1 MSDVVPA
8 TALLHYPVE
17 IEAPDISAYRDGNL
31 GIPYFTTFESGL
43 PGPKVLIT
51 ALVHGNELC
60 GAIALDHL
68 FRNDVRPLVGTLT
81 LGFCNV
87 AANAEF
93 QADYPAFSRFI
104 DEDFNRVWDLDILDS
119 DSHSLERERAREIRP
134 IVDDAD
140 FLLDIHSMQN
150 ATEPLVLAGRHKKG
164 RLLAEKI
171 GAPGLIVHDAG
182 HASGRRMRDYTFF
195 DDPADPRSSLLV
207 ECGQHW
213 SRSAAS
219 VAVDVTYR
227 FLHAM
232 EMIDDDLLERH
243 VGLLPPS
250 PAQTVVEITKAIT
263 VTTDSFF
270 FHDDYI
276 GMEVIPKAGTEIGL
290 DGDKPIETPHDN
302 CVLIM
307 PSRRLSLGLTAVRLG
322 RFVE

>member
-8 TALLHYPVE
+8 TAPIHHPVE
-17 IEAPDISAYRDGNL
+17 IEAPDISAYRDGNR
-31 GIPYFTTFESGL
+31 GVSYFTTFDSGL

-60 GAIALDHL
+60 GAIALDDL
-68 FRNDVRPLVGTLT
+68 FRNNVRPLVGSLT

-93 QADYPAFSRFI
+93 RADYPAFSRFI
-104 DEDFNRVWDLDILDS
+104 DEDFNRVWDLGILDS
-119 DSHSLERERAREIRP
+119 DTHSLERARAREIRP
-134 IVDDAD
+134 IVDEAD

-150 ATEPLVLAGRHKKG
+150 ATEPLVLAGRHEKG
-164 RLLAEKI
+164 RLLAEKV
-171 GAPGLIVHDAG
+171 GTPGLIVHDAG

-195 DDPADPRSSLLV
+195 NDPADPRSSLLV

-213 SRSAAS
+213 SRSAAD
-219 VAVDVTYR
+219 VAIDVTYR

-232 EMIDDDLLERH
+232 KMIDDDLLERH
-243 VGLLPPS
+243 VGPPTA
-250 PAQTVVEITKAIT
+250 PAQTVIEITDAIT
-263 VTTDSFF
+263 VTTDSFH

-276 GMEVIPKAGTEIGL
+276 GMEIIPTAGTEIGR
-290 DGDKPIETPHDN
+290 DGRKSIRTPHDN
-302 CVLIM
+302 CVLVM

>member
-8 TALLHYPVE
+8 TAPIHYPVE
-17 IEAPDISAYRDGNL
+17 IEAPDISAYRDGNR
-31 GIPYFTTFESGL
+31 GVSYFTTFDSGR

-60 GAIALDHL
+60 GAIALDDL
-68 FRNDVRPLVGTLT
+68 FQNDVRPLVGSLT

-93 QADYPAFSRFI
+93 RADYPAFSRFI
-104 DEDFNRVWDLDILDS
+104 DEDFNRVWDLDTLES
-119 DSHSLERERAREIRP
+119 DTHSLERARAREIRP
-134 IVDDAD
+134 IVDEAD

-150 ATEPLVLAGRHKKG
+150 ATEPLVLAGRHEKG

-171 GAPGLIVHDAG
+171 GAPGLIVHDTG

-195 DDPADPRSSLLV
+195 NDPADPRSSVLV

-213 SRSAAS
+213 SHSAAD

-227 FLHAM
+227 FLRAM
-232 EMIDDDLLERH
+232 EMIDDDLLDH
-243 VGLLPPS
+243 HAGLRAPS
-250 PAQTVVEITKAIT
+250 GQTVIEITDAII
-263 VTTDSFF
+263 VTTESFH

-276 GMEVIPKAGTEIGL
+276 GMEIIPKAGTEIGL
-290 DGDKPIETPHDN
+290 DGHKPIRTPHDN
-302 CVLIM
+302 CVLVM

>member
-1 MSDVVPA
+1 MSDIVRA
-8 TALLHYPVE
+8 TAPIHYPVE
-17 IEAPDISAYRDGNL
+17 IEAPDISAYRDGNR
-31 GIPYFTTFESGL
+31 GVSFFTTFDSGI

-68 FRNDVRPLVGTLT
+68 FQNDVRPRVGSLT

-93 QADYPAFSRFI
+93 RADYPAFSRFI

-119 DSHSLERERAREIRP
+119 DTHSLERARAREIRP
-134 IVDDAD
+134 IVDEAD

-150 ATEPLVLAGRHKKG
+150 ATEPLVLAGRHEKG
-164 RLLAEKI
+164 PLLAERV
-171 GAPGLIVHDAG
+171 GAPGLIVQDAG
-182 HASGRRMRDYTFF
+182 HASGRRMRDYSFF
-195 DDPADPRSSLLV
+195 NDPGDPRSSLLV

-213 SRSAAS
+213 SRAAAD

-232 EMIDDDLLERH
+232 DMIDDDLLERH
-243 VGLLPPS
+243 AGLPTA
-250 PAQTVVEITKAIT
+250 PAQTVIEITDAIT
-263 VTTDSFF
+263 VTTDSFL
-270 FHDDYI
+270 FHDDYV
-276 GMEVIPKAGTEIGL
+276 GMEIIPRAGTEIGL
-290 DGDKPIETPHDN
+290 DGDKPIRTPHDN
-302 CVLIM
+302 CVLVM